1 MSTRR
6 ARRSP
11 WPDRIAVAKD
21 LILFAVGIAMIIRQ
35 GFVVPAPDFNLS
47 AMIFGGVVAGAPG
60 AMYLW
65 QHRSDTPSPIGGS
78 PSEDQP
84 PQSAPLSPLPSSDT

>member
-21 LILFAVGIAMIIRQ
+21 LILFAIGAAMIIRQ
-35 GFVVPAPDFNLS
+35 GFVVPPPDFNLS
-47 AMIFGGVVAGAPG
+47 AMIFGGAVAGVPG
-60 AMYLW
+60 AVHLW
-65 QHRSDTPSPIGGS
+65 QQRSVNQSPTDGSLSEDPPSP
-78 PSEDQP
+78 PEQ
-84 PQSAPLSPLPSSDT
+84 LSSLPSSGT